1 VLTTKEPKSTKFKSI
16 NIRLVSLVRFMVN
29 KMNPMSTPI
38 NCLKLGE

>member
-1 VLTTKEPKSTKFKSI
+1 MLTTKEPK
-16 NIRLVSLVRFMVN
+16 RPLVSFVRFVVN